1 MKLKLDRIE
10 EPFVMEL
17 SNSSGN
23 SCIIDANP
31 SIGGKDKGFRPMELL
46 AGSLAACA
54 SIDVLNIL
62 RKQRQE
68 INHYRVEIVANRK
81 DGVPSPFEQ
90 IHLIF
95 EFDNVIDPEKV
106 KRNIDLTLEKYCSV
120 SASLKSEIN
129 ISYEIRLIE
138 SIKFS

>member
-1 MKLKLDRIE
+1 MKLNLKRVE

-17 SNSSGN
+17 TNSSGN
-23 SCIIDANP
+23 TCSIDANP

-62 RKQRQE
+62 KKQRIDLKHYKVE
-68 INHYRVEIVANRK
+68 INAHRK
-81 DGVPSPFEQ
+81 DAIPSPFEL

-95 EFDNVIDPEKV
+95 ELDEVVDEEKM
-106 KRNIDLTLEKYCSV
+106 KRNIELTLEKYCSV
-120 SASLKSEIN
+120 SASLKSEIK
-129 ISYEIRLIE
+129 ISYEIRLLK
-138 SIKFS
+138 S

>member
-17 SNSSGN
+17 SNTSGN
-23 SCIIDANP
+23 TCLIDANP
-31 SIGGKDKGFRPMELL
+31 SIGGKEKGFRPMELL

-62 RKQRQE
+62 KKQRVE
-68 INHYRVEIVANRK
+68 LKHYRVEISASRK
-81 DGVPSPFEQ
+81 DAVPSPFEH

-95 EFDNVIDPEKV
+95 EFDIVVDPEKM
-106 KRNIDLTLEKYCSV
+106 KRNIELTLEIYCSV
-120 SASLKSEIN
+120 SASLNDQIKLT
-129 ISYEIRLIE
+129 YEVRLV
-138 SIKFS
+138 

>member
-1 MKLKLDRIE
+1 MKLKLERIE

-17 SNSSGN
+17 SNRSGN
-23 SCIIDANP
+23 KCLLDANP

-62 RKQRQE
+62 KKQRLA
-68 INHYRVEIVANRK
+68 ISHYRVEINANRK
-81 DGVPSPFEQ
+81 DSVPSPFEQ

-95 EFDNVIDPEKV
+95 EFDDAVDPEKM
-106 KRNIDLTLEKYCSV
+106 KRNIELTLQKYCSV
-120 SASLKSEIN
+120 SASMSEEIN
-129 ISYEIRLIE
+129 ITYEIKI
-138 SIKFS
+138 IKP

>member
-23 SCIIDANP
+23 TCLIDANP
-31 SIGGKDKGFRPMELL
+31 SIGGKEKGFRPMELL

-62 RKQRQE
+62 KKQRVE
-68 INHYRVEIVANRK
+68 LKHYRVEINANRK
-81 DGVPSPFEQ
+81 DAVPSPFEH

-95 EFDNVIDPEKV
+95 EFDNVVDPEKL
-106 KRNIDLTLEKYCSV
+106 KRNIELTIEKYCSV

-129 ISYEIRLIE
+129 ISYEIRLI
-138 SIKFS
+138 